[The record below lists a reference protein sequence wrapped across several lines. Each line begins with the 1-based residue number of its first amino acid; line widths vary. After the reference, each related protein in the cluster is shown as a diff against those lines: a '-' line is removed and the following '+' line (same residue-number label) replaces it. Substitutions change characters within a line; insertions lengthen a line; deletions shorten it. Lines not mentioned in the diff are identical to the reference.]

1 MLDHLGQRELH
12 DRLLAA
18 IERVV
23 AGGKIRTPDLGGKAT
38 TEQMTKAIT
47 GEIS

>member
-1 MLDHLGQRELH
+1 MLDHLGHRKLH

-23 AGGKIRTPDLGGKAT
+23 ATGKIRTPDLGGKAT
-38 TEQMTKAIT
+38 TAQMTKAIT
-47 GEIS
+47 EEI